1 MILAVWILIHATV
14 YTIVFGIFG
23 AIASIFE
30 SKKGKTFSYCARI
43 WARLIIFSAFLKV
56 KVECLEKL
64 DTNSNYIFC
73 SNHGSMFDVPIL
85 FYSLPFWMVPIAKI
99 EVKKIPLLGLVMT
112 AGGHIF
118 VDRSNHEKA
127 ILSMR
132 NAKQQ
137 LLEGDK
143 SIMLFPEGSR
153 SKDGTI
159 KPFKRAGLIIA
170 IESEVPVVPIA
181 IINSH
186 KLHKKGSFFVQ
197 RKNISVK
204 IGKPIKVEG
213 RKSKVRKEF
222 PHFIRKKIVE
232 LYDT

>member
-1 MILAVWILIHATV
+1 
-14 YTIVFGIFG
+14 
-23 AIASIFE
+23 
-30 SKKGKTFSYCARI
+30 
-43 WARLIIFSAFLKV
+43 
-56 KVECLEKL
+56 
-64 DTNSNYIFC
+64 
-73 SNHGSMFDVPIL
+73 MFDVPIL

-181 IINSH
+181 IINSY
-186 KLHKKGSFFVQ
+186 KIHKKGTFFVERQ
-197 RKNISVK
+197 NISVK
-204 IGKPIKVEG
+204 IGKPIKAEG
-213 RKSKVRKEF
+213 PKSKVKKEF